1 MYKLFMAFRYLRAH
15 KIIYFSIA
23 GVALGIMTLV
33 GVTSIMGG
41 FARDMKSRIRGL
53 QTDLIVTTQENNHWI
68 VNPDALSD
76 QIAKVAGVT
85 GAAPRIEYD
94 AWLGVRGTRRPVHL
108 LGIVPE
114 RERAVSELA
123 RYFSQGDKK
132 TFDFNHEGGEAP
144 KHPGVVVGV
153 ELQRDRLDRRVGLM
167 TALDSDTPLLCV
179 KDFEEVGSFRS
190 GMSEYDS
197 TFVVMHLDSARA
209 FLKLANPERPPRANV
224 IAVKLDDYDRDGQRV
239 RDAIVE
245 TVHRFRPCE
254 SEHEHRYGR
263 CGPFRTMT
271 WEKVKGNLMAAV
283 EIERGIMIIVLF
295 LIVLVAAFNIAAIYT
310 LVVRAKTRDIG
321 ILRALGATERG
332 VTSVFL
338 MSGGLCGVI
347 GSIFGL
353 ALGLLFAH
361 NVNEIEG
368 FVRVVS
374 RELNKMRLDGND
386 ALWATI
392 FLAVAGIGLIWN
404 WLVFY
409 KVGRRHPWVRMASVL
424 AVLLA
429 SIWAATTWLGSYRP
443 FERFDPK
450 LGKDFRWTLM
460 AWTGGSWVALVGAWR
475 LLDRFRRRPAW
486 IFFGFA
492 GSLAFGAFLLAAVAA
507 LAIAAAVSIM
517 KPYPGWRGLELFDRR
532 IYYLDRIPVYV
543 DSGSLAIIVV
553 LTLVVSVIFAI
564 YPAMR
569 ASAANPI
576 EAIRDE

>member
-1 MYKLFMAFRYLRAH
+1 MAFRYLRAH

-23 GVALGIMTLV
+23 GVAIGIMTLV

-41 FARDMKSRIRGL
+41 FARDMKERIRGL
-53 QTDLIVTTQENNHWI
+53 QTDMIVTTQENNHWI
-68 VNPDALSD
+68 VNPDGLCD
-76 QIAKVAGVT
+76 EIAKVAGVT

-94 AWLGVRGTRRPVHL
+94 AWLGIRGIRRPVHL

-114 RERAVSELA
+114 RERKVSNLA
-123 RYFSQGDKK
+123 RYFAQGDKK

-144 KHPGVVVGV
+144 REAGVVVGV

-167 TALDSDTPLLCV
+167 TAVDRDTPLFCV
-179 KDFEEVGSFRS
+179 KEFEEVGSFRS

-197 TFVVMHLDSARA
+197 TFVVMHLDSARE
-209 FLKLANPERPPRANV
+209 FLKVADPGRPPRANV
-224 IAVKLDDYDRDGQRV
+224 IAVALQDYDRDGQRV
-239 RDAIVE
+239 RDAIVQ

-295 LIVLVAAFNIAAIYT
+295 LIVVVAAFNIAAIYT

-321 ILRALGATERG
+321 ILRALGATEGG

-353 ALGLLFAH
+353 TLGLLFAH

-368 FVRVVS
+368 FIRVVS
-374 RELNKMRLDGND
+374 RELNKMRLEGND
-386 ALWATI
+386 TLWATF
-392 FLAVAGIGLIWN
+392 FLDLTAAALVWN
-404 WLVFY
+404 WIVFY

-424 AVLLA
+424 ALLMA
-429 SIWAATTWLGSYRP
+429 SVWACTTWLGAYRP
-443 FERFDPK
+443 FERFDPD
-450 LGKDFRWTLM
+450 LGEGFRWKLM
-460 AWTGGSWVALVGAWR
+460 AWTGGVWVALVGAWR
-475 LLDRFRRRPAW
+475 LLDRYRRRPAW
-486 IFFGFA
+486 VFFGFA
-492 GSLAFGAFLLAAVAA
+492 GSLAFGAFLTV
-507 LAIAAAVSIM
+507 IAAAMNIAQWVSIM
-517 KPYPGWRGLELFDRR
+517 KPSPGWRGLELFDRR